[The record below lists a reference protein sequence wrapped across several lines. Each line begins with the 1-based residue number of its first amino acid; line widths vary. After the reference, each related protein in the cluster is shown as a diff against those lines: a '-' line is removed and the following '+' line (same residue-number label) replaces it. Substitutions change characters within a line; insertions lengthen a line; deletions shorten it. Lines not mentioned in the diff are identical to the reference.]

1 MIKSSNFMVCLMIFA
16 SIFLF
21 GCSTSQSKGIKNSQH
36 NTKIADK
43 SAVAPSDNLFDSDDL
58 KNVKTFGIITAME
71 EEILDLKNMIEI
83 EEIIE
88 SAKLQFYVGKFD
100 SDKKIILVKS
110 GIGKVNMA
118 SCAQH
123 LIDKFNI
130 DVLINIGV
138 GGAINDKLKVGDLV
152 VAKDLVQYDFD
163 LSAFKYQ
170 IGFIPEADKVFFD
183 SDKKILELAEK
194 FNSEQ
199 EKNADDKNNI
209 YFGRIASGDRFVCD
223 QKDKDFIRKNFDA
236 DCVEMEGAS
245 AAQVAFLNN
254 VPFAVIRA
262 ISDGANSN
270 AVESYNQSVDSVT
283 KNYLKLIEYV
293 VKNY

>member
-1 MIKSSNFMVCLMIFA
+1 MKV
-16 SIFLF
+16 
-21 GCSTSQSKGIKNSQH
+21 
-36 NTKIADK
+36 
-43 SAVAPSDNLFDSDDL
+43 
-58 KNVKTFGIITAME
+58 FGIITAME
-71 EEILDLKNMIEI
+71 EEISDLKNMIEI

-88 SAKLQFYVGKFD
+88 STKIKFYIGKFD
-100 SDKKIILVKS
+100 FDKKIILVKS

-123 LIDKFNI
+123 LIGEFSV

-138 GGAINDKLKVGDLV
+138 GGAINHKLKIGDLV
-152 VAKDLVQYDFD
+152 IAKDLVQYDFD
-163 LSAFKYQ
+163 LSAFKYP
-170 IGFIPEADKVFFD
+170 IGFIPDVEKKFFE

-194 FNSEQ
+194 FCSEQ
-199 EKNADDKNNI
+199 EKNTDNKNNI

-223 QKDKDFIRKNFDA
+223 PKDKEFIRKNFDA
-236 DCVEMEGAS
+236 DCVEMEGAA

-254 VPFAVIRA
+254 IPFVVIRV
-262 ISDGANSN
+262 ISDSANSN

-293 VKNY
+293 IKNY